1 MIMPELL
8 TTIQRYESG
17 HLDEFE
23 RVVLFQTLL
32 DSQKIFDMPAN
43 YAMTALSALRSGV
56 LIAPTW
62 LLTAGNP
69 DCSECSQYQ
78 YT

>member
-1 MIMPELL
+1 MYELSVL
-8 TTIQRYESG
+8 IQRYESG

-32 DSQKIFDMPAN
+32 DSQKIFDMPAH
-43 YAMTALSALRSGV
+43 YAMTALAALRSGV

-62 LLTAGNP
+62 LRGV
-69 DCSECSQYQ
+69 EEYQ